1 MKTEQI
7 KSVKVEFEGD
17 EVDTLKSVI
26 SKMTEE
32 ATKTGFQKTFNTEE
46 ISLIKDINDKIK

>member
-1 MKTEQI
+1 MKAEKV

-32 ATKTGFQKTFNTEE
+32 ATKTGFQKTFNEDE
-46 ISLIKDINDKIK
+46 ITLIKEINERVK